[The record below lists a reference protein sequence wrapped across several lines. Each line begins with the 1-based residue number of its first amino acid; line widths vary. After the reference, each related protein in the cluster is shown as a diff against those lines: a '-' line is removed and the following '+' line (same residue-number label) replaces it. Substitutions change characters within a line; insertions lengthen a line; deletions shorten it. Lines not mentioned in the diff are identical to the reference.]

1 MNTKIK
7 PIYDL
12 CLATGMNEKKR
23 IIEEN
28 KDNHYFYYYMYFLL
42 NPHYN
47 YYVSDKVLAKAI
59 KNKPVTDYGN
69 TNEFTTWCQ
78 RLNSLPSMNND
89 TLNALAHW
97 INDIKDVDEQQ
108 LMFALFT
115 RTLRPG
121 VGATTFNK
129 VKKNWIPIW
138 EVQQAYVYDNVDVPE
153 DEEFWLTQKLNGV
166 RATYYRGNF
175 YSRNGSEYKGLQ
187 HITKELDAIANL
199 HFGYVIDG
207 ELTLKREG
215 EYEDIND
222 NKAFRIATGIINS
235 DAENKLEIQYTIFD
249 IISLADFESDSPT
262 DCYSKRREVMD
273 YVSIWLLNSKNISVL
288 PVLYHGN
295 NQSEIY
301 PLLTKMVNEDKEGL
315 MMNRNVPYYKKRHN
329 GLLKIKKFYT
339 MDLPIVRLE
348 HGTGRNKDTLGAI
361 CVDFKGNIV
370 KVGSGFTDHEREWMW
385 EHQDE
390 LIGKF
395 AEVKYKEVSKNKANN
410 LESLQFP
417 VFVRIREDKD
427 SPSYN

>member
-1 MNTKIK
+1 MRDELK
-7 PIYDL
+7 PIIDL
-12 CLATGMNEKKR
+12 CATSSMNEKKK
-23 IIEEN
+23 IITEN
-28 KDNHYFYYYMYFLL
+28 KDNYVFYYYMYFLL

-47 YYVSDKVLAKAI
+47 YYVSDKVLAKAM
-59 KNKPVTDYGN
+59 KNKPITDYGN

-89 TLNALAHW
+89 ILNALAHW
-97 INDIKDVDEQQ
+97 LNDIKDVDEQQ

-129 VKKNWIPIW
+129 VKKNWIPVW

-187 HITKELDAIANL
+187 HITKELDTIANL

-215 EYEDIND
+215 EYKDIND

-235 DAENKLEIQYTIFD
+235 DAESKLEIQYTIFD
-249 IISLADFESDSPT
+249 IVPLADFESDSPT
-262 DCYSKRREVMD
+262 ECYCERREVMN
-273 YVSIWLLNSKNISVL
+273 YVSIWLLNSESVSVL

-295 NQSEIY
+295 DQSKID
-301 PLLTKMVNEDKEGL
+301 PLLSKMVDEDKEGL

-329 GLLKIKKFYT
+329 GLLKIKRFYT
-339 MDLPIVRLE
+339 MDLPIIGLE
-348 HGTGRNKDTLGAI
+348 HGTGRNKDTLGALV
-361 CVDFKGNIV
+361 VDFDGNPV
-370 KVGSGFTDHEREWMW
+370 RVGSGLSDAQRKEFW
-385 EHQDE
+385 ELGE
-390 LIGKF
+390 SLIGTLC
-395 AEVKYKEVSKNKANN
+395 EVKYKEVSTNKSTNAK
-410 LESLQFP
+410 SLQFP
-417 VFVRIREDKD
+417 TFVQLRKDKNTV
-427 SPSYN
+427 SYY